1 MAFYFKKAILK
12 IMDFKKLKENILLFF
27 SLERYA
33 FLILG
38 ILVICSFLEILNVKY
53 IKYPY
58 SLIYTTPYIL
68 TSIYSFIKM
77 LLLFIQWPRKK
88 RFHKISVSHFKRL
101 KDEGRYISRARLSA
115 MNTPCEKI
123 TRNTIYKTLE
133 EN

>member
-1 MAFYFKKAILK
+1 
-12 IMDFKKLKENILLFF
+12 MDLKKLKENIILFF

-38 ILVICSFLEILNVKY
+38 LQIICGFLEILNIKY

-58 SLIYTTPYIL
+58 NLIYTIPYIIAG
-68 TSIYSFIKM
+68 IYFFIKM

-88 RFHKISVSHFKRL
+88 RFHEISVNHFKHL
-101 KDEGRYISRARLSA
+101 KDKGYYISKARLSA

-123 TRNTIYKTLE
+123 TRNTIYKMLE

>member
-1 MAFYFKKAILK
+1 
-12 IMDFKKLKENILLFF
+12 MDFKKLKENILLFF

-33 FLILG
+33 LLILG
-38 ILVICSFLEILNVKY
+38 LQIICGVLEILNIKY

-58 SLIYTTPYIL
+58 NLIYTIPYIIAG
-68 TSIYSFIKM
+68 IYFFIKM

-88 RFHKISVSHFKRL
+88 RFHEISVSHFKRL
-101 KDEGRYISRARLSA
+101 KDQGKSINSARLSA

-123 TRNTIYKTLE
+123 TRDTIYKMLE

>member
-1 MAFYFKKAILK
+1 
-12 IMDFKKLKENILLFF
+12 MDFKKLKENIILFF

-38 ILVICSFLEILNVKY
+38 LQIICGFLEILNIKY

-58 SLIYTTPYIL
+58 NFIYTIPYTIAG
-68 TSIYSFIKM
+68 IYFFIKM

-88 RFHKISVSHFKRL
+88 RFHEISATHFRRL
-101 KDEGRYISRARLSA
+101 KYQGNSVSRARLSA

-123 TRNTIYKTLE
+123 TRDTIYKMLE
-133 EN
+133 ES

>member
-1 MAFYFKKAILK
+1 
-12 IMDFKKLKENILLFF
+12 MDLKKLKENILLFF

-33 FLILG
+33 LLILG
-38 ILVICSFLEILNVKY
+38 LQIICGFLEILNIKY

-58 SLIYTTPYIL
+58 SLIYTVPYIIAG
-68 TSIYSFIKM
+68 IYFFIKM

-88 RFHKISVSHFKRL
+88 RFHEISVNHFKHL
-101 KDEGRYISRARLSA
+101 KDKGYYISKARLSA